1 MITDQAYKNGDNA
14 GKLRRTVVTIK
25 AKSNDRWLNSHNI
38 TAILCWLANMDISL
52 LVDPVS
58 VTAYVAKYASKG
70 DTVSV
75 VLEKIIAGAILHG
88 REMGNLE
95 TSRVLRRAFNRLTGR
110 RDKCTQE
117 IAHLIMSEQYVH
129 CSHKFVTINLK
140 SLIRKVNMNRN
151 GTNGALSKNII
162 DLYAIRKSRENWRN
176 KTLCDSIND
185 TLNDLSLTQFVE
197 IYIAGK
203 DSTIVKKT
211 KDTTKT
217 ITIFSPE
224 FKTSKESNT
233 YYKYCWVSLLK
244 YKPWEFYSE
253 NTFGDIND
261 KDSCADIDNITI
273 EIQTRIINA
282 WEIFSNNNENNDVL
296 LREIERMQDVNE
308 RIEDDGNNIVH
319 SQDGVFE
326 ADLNQPDYASIFQRC
341 SNEEEE
347 LGDIEWDKDND
358 FTITNNVYL
367 NNENN
372 VNYIT
377 EKWASIKSEIHVQLR
392 PPTLLGDLQ
401 SQQQLCVKTFLH
413 ICGLMKNENGIF
425 IEEKRDLESS
435 VPNGMIII
443 GTAGTGKSYTINGI
457 INEIIN
463 RKKEK
468 NEERTVLVMAPTG
481 RAAMQANGYT
491 LQCKEGLSI
500 PLFTGNKLISY

>member
-1 MITDQAYKNGDNA
+1 
-14 GKLRRTVVTIK
+14 
-25 AKSNDRWLNSHNI
+25 
-38 TAILCWLANMDISL
+38 
-52 LVDPVS
+52 
-58 VTAYVAKYASKG
+58 
-70 DTVSV
+70 
-75 VLEKIIAGAILHG
+75 
-88 REMGNLE
+88 
-95 TSRVLRRAFNRLTGR
+95 
-110 RDKCTQE
+110 
-117 IAHLIMSEQYVH
+117 
-129 CSHKFVTINLK
+129 
-140 SLIRKVNMNRN
+140 
-151 GTNGALSKNII
+151 
-162 DLYAIRKSRENWRN
+162 
-176 KTLCDSIND
+176 
-185 TLNDLSLTQFVE
+185 
-197 IYIAGK
+197 
-203 DSTIVKKT
+203 
-211 KDTTKT
+211 
-217 ITIFSPE
+217 
-224 FKTSKESNT
+224 
-233 YYKYCWVSLLK
+233 LK

-261 KDSCADIDNITI
+261 KDSCVDIDNITI

-347 LGDIEWDKDND
+347 LGDLEWDKDND

-367 NNENN
+367 NNENS

-377 EKWASIKSEIHVQLR
+377 EKWTSIKSEIHVQLR

-435 VPNGMIII
+435 VPNGMIIV

-500 PLFTGNKLISY
+500 PLFTGNQLISY